1 MKGFKQINIS
11 CQSNAS
17 QFKIIFAKKID
28 LNDKQRTTPKSKML
42 KPFHCTVCDFST
54 KWNFALSKHLKEFH
68 DIEKQITCE
77 ICLRKDT
84 LKKNQRGIHE
94 IEKPF

>member
-68 DIEKQITCE
+68 DIEKQITC
-77 ICLRKDT
+77 DMQ
-84 LKKNQRGIHE
+84 KKQAQLEEHLH
-94 IEKPF
+94 